1 MKNLIYVPMIHMKA
15 DLGHV
20 GEEIKKRGIA
30 GIGEDVWK
38 EHIEA
43 VSGFWKAIEDF
54 FDITDVRGFKIYQD
68 GMAADG
74 EIGMMIV
81 ADGVKKG
88 SKNYEII
95 AGLLTR
101 GAVLVKTED
110 FSFLKKEYDRL
121 IEIIGAKTP
130 LEKIITYLKYRFT
143 KRNLLAKRDKFI
155 AGRIAE
161 TLRDG
166 ETGILF
172 VGAFHE
178 VEDILPND
186 IRIIALKDV
195 RKLRDYQR
203 KFFLMDKSTA
213 EEFAGYLAAPVEIK
227 SDLESGKSTTTK

>member
-1 MKNLIYVPMIHMKA
+1 MKNLIYVPIIHMKA

-20 GEEIKKRGIA
+20 GEEIKKRGVA
-30 GIGEDVWK
+30 AIGEDAWK
-38 EHIEA
+38 DHVEA
-43 VSGFWKAIEDF
+43 VAGFWKAIEDF
-54 FDITDVRGFKIYQD
+54 FDATDVRGFKIYQD

-74 EIGMMIV
+74 ETGMMIV

-101 GAVLVKTED
+101 GAVLVKTEN
-110 FSFLKKEYDRL
+110 FLFLKKEYDRL
-121 IEIIGAKTP
+121 IEIIGAKNP
-130 LEKIITYLKYRFT
+130 LGKVITYLKYKLT
-143 KRNLLAKRDKFI
+143 KRSLLAKRDKFI
-155 AGRIAE
+155 AERIAE

-172 VGAFHE
+172 VGALHE
-178 VEDILPND
+178 VAGILPRD
-186 IRIIALKDV
+186 IRIIALKNV

-227 SDLESGKSTTTK
+227 LDLESGKSATTK

>member
-1 MKNLIYVPMIHMKA
+1 MKNLIYVPIIHMKA

-30 GIGEDVWK
+30 GLGIEVWK
-38 EHIEA
+38 EHGEV

-74 EIGMMIV
+74 ELGMTIV

-88 SKNYEII
+88 SKNYEIV

-110 FSFLKKEYDRL
+110 FSLLKKEYDRL

-130 LEKIITYLKYRFT
+130 LKKIMAYLKYKLT
-143 KRNLLAKRDKFI
+143 KRRLLVNRDEFMAKRI
-155 AGRIAE
+155 GE
-161 TLRDG
+161 TLREG
-166 ETGILF
+166 ETGVLF

-178 VEDILPND
+178 VTDILPGD

-195 RKLRDYQR
+195 SKLRDYQS
-203 KFFLMDKSTA
+203 KFFLMDKSTVSA
-213 EEFAGYLAAPVEIK
+213 LAGYLAAPVEIK
-227 SDLESGKSTTTK
+227 FDFESGKSTITK